1 LQPLKITQI
10 HDLPDIAYGISGT
23 HSWPMEFKDYYAIMG
38 VSRDAT
44 AEQVKQAYR
53 KLARKYH
60 PDVSKEKNAEARF
73 KEVGEAYEVLRDPQK
88 RAAYD
93 QLGKGP
99 TPGEPFQPPPDWG
112 SGFEFRGAGHA
123 GPGEE
128 GNPAFDGDPSD
139 FFESLFGRTGRG
151 ARGGFGHAP
160 RRDRGE
166 DHHARVTVDL
176 EAALEG
182 GSRAL
187 TLNVPEVGEDGRPR
201 MRQRTLNVKIPRG
214 IQAGQH
220 IRLAGQGETLP
231 GETRAG
237 DLFLEVS
244 FAPHPLYRP
253 EGRDLY
259 LDLPVA
265 PWEAALGASVPVPT
279 PGGTVEL
286 KIPAGSKA
294 GARLRLR
301 GRGLPAREPGDLY
314 AVLQVVLPPADS
326 DRARAAYAAFAAA
339 APFNPR
345 SSLGV

>member
-1 LQPLKITQI
+1 
-10 HDLPDIAYGISGT
+10 
-23 HSWPMEFKDYYAIMG
+23 MEFKDYYAIMG

-44 AEQVKQAYR
+44 PEQVKQAYR

-60 PDVSKEKNAEARF
+60 PDVSKEKNAEASF

-99 TPGEPFQPPPDWG
+99 APGESFRPPPDWG

-128 GNPAFDGDPSD
+128 GNPAFDGDASA
-139 FFESLFGRTGRG
+139 FFESLFGRASAG
-151 ARGGFGHAP
+151 RGGFGQQR

-176 EAALEG
+176 EASLEG

-187 TLNVPEVGEDGRPR
+187 TLNVPAQDEDGRPH
-201 MRQRTLNVKIPRG
+201 MRARTLNVKFPRG

-231 GETRAG
+231 GETKAG

-259 LDLPVA
+259 IDLPVA
-265 PWEAALGASVPVPT
+265 PWEVALGASVPVPT

-301 GRGLPAREPGDLY
+301 GRGLPAKEPGDLY
-314 AVLQVVLPPADS
+314 AVLQIVLPPADS
-326 DRARAAYAAFAAA
+326 DKTRTAYSEFAAA

>member
-1 LQPLKITQI
+1 
-10 HDLPDIAYGISGT
+10 
-23 HSWPMEFKDYYAIMG
+23 MG
-38 VSRDAT
+38 
-44 AEQVKQAYR
+44 
-53 KLARKYH
+53 
-60 PDVSKEKNAEARF
+60 
-73 KEVGEAYEVLRDPQK
+73 
-88 RAAYD
+88 
-93 QLGKGP
+93 
-99 TPGEPFQPPPDWG
+99 
-112 SGFEFRGAGHA
+112 
-123 GPGEE
+123 
-128 GNPAFDGDPSD
+128 
-139 FFESLFGRTGRG
+139 G
-151 ARGGFGHAP
+151 ARGGFGRSQP

-176 EAALEG
+176 EASLEG
-182 GSRAL
+182 GTRAL
-187 TLNVPEVGEDGRPR
+187 ALSVPAVGEDGRAQ

-231 GETRAG
+231 GETKAG

-244 FAPHPLYRP
+244 FAPHKLYRP

-286 KIPAGSKA
+286 KIPAASKA
-294 GARLRLR
+294 GAKLRLR
-301 GRGLPAREPGDLY
+301 GRGLPAKEPGDLY
-314 AVLQVVLPPADS
+314 AVLQLVLPPADS
-326 DRARAAYAAFAAA
+326 DAARAAYSAFAEA